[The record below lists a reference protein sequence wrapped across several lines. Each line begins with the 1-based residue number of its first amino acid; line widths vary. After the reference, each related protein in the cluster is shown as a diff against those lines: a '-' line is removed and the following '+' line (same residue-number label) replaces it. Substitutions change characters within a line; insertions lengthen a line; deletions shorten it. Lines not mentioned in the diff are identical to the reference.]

1 MIFGTK
7 GYGGKKVR
15 ESVSIVTN
23 DPEQPRLEVVLTGQV
38 ETFAQITPDRVY
50 FAGPAGKPLSV
61 EIEIVPRKDLPFTIT
76 RISARK
82 GSFIEYEQTE
92 GCADGKNRCVI
103 RVENTR
109 TEKGRY
115 SDALTVHTD
124 SKIKPSFPI
133 YISGTIQ

>member
-1 MIFGTK
+1 MIFSTK

-23 DPEQPRLEVVLTGQV
+23 DPERPRLEVALTGQV
-38 ETFAQITPDRVY
+38 ETFAQIKPDRVY
-50 FAGPAGKPLSV
+50 LAGPAGKPLSA
-61 EIEIVPRKDLPFTIT
+61 EIEIVPRKDLPFAIT
-76 RISARK
+76 RITARN
-82 GSFIEYEQTE
+82 GSFIAFEQTE
-92 GCADGKNRCVI
+92 RCADGKNRCVI

-109 TEKGRY
+109 TEKGHY

-124 SKIKPSFPI
+124 SKTKPSFPI